1 MCGRFSLSQTAEE
14 ILAVFEAE
22 YWEDMESFSP
32 GFNLAPTRFAPVQ
45 MLHEDRPILRSM
57 RWGLVP
63 FWAKDLKIGS
73 RMINAR
79 SETAAEKPA
88 FRRLVGR
95 KHGVA
100 IAEGYYEWQRRGK
113 ERTAFFIHPRD
124 SPFLRFAA
132 LWETWNDAE
141 GESIHTFTILT
152 TTPTHELS
160 HIHDRR
166 PVMLDEAGAA
176 DWLRA
181 DRDTAVAIFANP
193 PPPMDF
199 RVVSDYVNK
208 VGNEG
213 PRCIERIPHTPELFD
228 GSLIATRT

>member
-14 ILAVFEAE
+14 ILDVFQMSHWQDQA
-22 YWEDMESFSP
+22 MFSP
-32 GFNLAPTRFAPVQ
+32 GFNLPPTHIAPVM
-45 MLHEDRPILRSM
+45 MLADEQPIFRSM

-63 FWAKDLKIGS
+63 SWAKDMKIGS

-113 ERTAFFIHPRD
+113 EKTAFFIHSRGFP
-124 SPFLRFAA
+124 LMCFAA
-132 LWETWNDAE
+132 LWDTWEDAE
-141 GESIHTFTILT
+141 ANRLFSFTILT
-152 TTPTHELS
+152 TAPTPALT

-166 PVMLDEAGAA
+166 PVILPPDRREE
-176 DWLRA
+176 WLRA
-181 DRDTAVAIFANP
+181 DRESALAMFSTKP
-193 PPPMDF
+193 PPLDF
-199 RVVSDYVNK
+199 HVVSDYVNK

-213 PRCIERIPHTPELFD
+213 PRCREPIEDTPTLDLF
-228 GSLIATRT
+228 

>member
-14 ILAVFEAE
+14 ILDVFDISH
-22 YWEDMESFSP
+22 WEDQLAFTP
-32 GFNLAPTRFAPVQ
+32 GYNLAPTRIAPV
-45 MLHEDRPILRSM
+45 MIMKEKKPIFRSM

-63 FWAKDLKIGS
+63 FWAKDMKIGS

-100 IAEGYYEWQRRGK
+100 VAEGYYEWQRQGK
-113 ERTAFFIHPRD
+113 EKTAFFIRPRG
-124 SPFLRFAA
+124 SPLMRFAA
-132 LWETWNDAE
+132 LWDTWEDAE
-141 GESIHTFTILT
+141 SQRLYSFTILT
-152 TTPTHELS
+152 TAPTPELA

-166 PVMLDEAGAA
+166 PVILGPEHAQ
-176 DWLRA
+176 DWLDA
-181 DRDTAVAIFANP
+181 DREHALAMFATP
-193 PPPMDF
+193 PPALDF
-199 RVVSDYVNK
+199 HRVSNFVNK

-213 PRCIERIPHTPELFD
+213 PQCIEPVPCTPPLDLF
-228 GSLIATRT
+228 